1 MIDLQATLYSAQMI
15 SDATKAT
22 GDALRVDATK
32 YVKDGNFRLATIAVV
47 LADFCDAINV
57 AKRLLE
63 EEIARAPR

>member
-32 YVKDGNFRLATIAVV
+32 YVEKGDYRLATIAVV
-47 LADFCDAINV
+47 LADFCDAITV

-63 EEIARAPR
+63 QELATIPK